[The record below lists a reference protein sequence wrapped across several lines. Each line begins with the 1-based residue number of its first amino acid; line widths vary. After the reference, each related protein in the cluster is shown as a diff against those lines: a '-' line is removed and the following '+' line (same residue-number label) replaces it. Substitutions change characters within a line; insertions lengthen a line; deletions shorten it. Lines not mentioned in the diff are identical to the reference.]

1 LDPVDQESGSTATEG
16 QLGARLLHLL
26 TGRLDDSFFEPL
38 PSEELKRWFPDADE
52 G

>member
-1 LDPVDQESGSTATEG
+1 LDPVDQESGSSDTPSQPG
-16 QLGARLLHLL
+16 VRLLQLL
-26 TGRLDDSFFEPL
+26 SGRLDDSFSEPL